1 MMRAIL
7 FGADGRLRNGW
18 WVGVFVLL
26 FLASRALYRP
36 LAELL
41 RGLGATDAWLSPLQ
55 IALLLAVTG
64 VCVRLRRES
73 LATVGLRLDRR
84 WAAESGAG
92 LLVGAASALAAVA
105 IMAAL
110 GAVRLELDP
119 ARSLHALAAGF
130 YVFGCVALL
139 EELLFRGFV
148 FQRLVAGLGAWP
160 AQLLLALAF
169 ALAHWGNPDMQGDAR
184 VLATIEIALGAI
196 LLGLAWLRTRSLALP
211 VGLHLGWNWAQ
222 GQIFGFDVSGLEQP
236 GWWRP
241 VFDGAPDWLTGGA
254 FGLEASV
261 CAIAVDVLMIVL
273 LWRWKGR
280 VASHAATTDAS
291 APTAP
296 ARA

>member
-1 MMRAIL
+1 MRAIL
-7 FGADGRLRNGW
+7 LGADGRLRNGW
-18 WVGVFVLL
+18 WVALFVLL

-36 LAELL
+36 LADAL
-41 RGLGATDAWLSPLQ
+41 RGLGAADAWLSPLQ
-55 IALLLAVTG
+55 IALLLGVTWA
-64 VCVRLRRES
+64 CVRLRRES

-84 WAAESGAG
+84 WVAESGAG
-92 LLVGAASALAAVA
+92 LLLGAVSALLAVA
-105 IMAAL
+105 IMAAV

-119 ARSLHALAAGF
+119 ARNLYALAGGF
-130 YVFGCVALL
+130 YVFACVALL

-148 FQRLVAGLGAWP
+148 FQRLVAGLGAWT
-160 AQLLLALAF
+160 AQGLLALTF

-222 GQIFGFDVSGLEQP
+222 GQILGFDVSGLEQP

-241 VFDGAPDWLTGGA
+241 VFDGAPDWLTGGE

-280 VASHAATTDAS
+280 GASHAATSVMS
-291 APTAP
+291 ATAAC